1 MPAGLDRPVGERFRR
16 LRDVLA
22 ILNSL
27 GAGEAIAILVIALI
41 VLGPEKLPDAI
52 RKFGNIYGE
61 LRRMSHGFQSELRDA
76 FDEPLRELRGT
87 AQMMQDAVNEPARAV
102 KAEMTAP
109 VVGGGKQTKP
119 AEKTESPTDKT
130 ETSTEES
137 QTPVEESQ
145 APVDDVPESTD
156 STDEVPASVEAAAV
170 EGNGGPPPADEG
182 QPVLAQA
189 GLLVSEPELAVP
201 AAAGSA
207 EVEDGHVE
215 GADGAESAGDHEPAD
230 TDGADEVGDRPRDD

>member
-1 MPAGLDRPVGERFRR
+1 VPVGLDRPVGERFRR

-87 AQMMQDAVNEPARAV
+87 AQMMQDAVNEPV
-102 KAEMTAP
+102 KSAMTAP
-109 VVGGGKQTKP
+109 VVGGGKP
-119 AEKTESPTDKT
+119 AEATKKGTAD
-130 ETSTEES
+130 ETQAPAEET
-137 QTPVEESQ
+137 QTPVEETQTPVEETQ
-145 APVDDVPESTD
+145 APVDE
-156 STDEVPASVEAAAV
+156 
-170 EGNGGPPPADEG
+170 DEG

-189 GLLVSEPELAVP
+189 GL
-201 AAAGSA
+201 
-207 EVEDGHVE
+207 EDE
-215 GADGAESAGDHEPAD
+215 TTCSPP
-230 TDGADEVGDRPRDD
+230 PR

>member
-1 MPAGLDRPVGERFRR
+1 
-16 LRDVLA
+16 VLA

-87 AQMMQDAVNEPARAV
+87 AQMMQDAVNEPV
-102 KAEMTAP
+102 KSVKSAMTAP
-109 VVGGGKQTKP
+109 VVGGGKP
-119 AEKTESPTDKT
+119 AETTKNGPAE
-130 ETSTEES
+130 ET
-137 QTPVEESQ
+137 QTPVEETQ
-145 APVDDVPESTD
+145 APVEETQAPVEETQAPI
-156 STDEVPASVEAAAV
+156 DE
-170 EGNGGPPPADEG
+170 DEG

-189 GLLVSEPELAVP
+189 GLMVSEPELAVV
-201 AAAGSA
+201 AGNGAADGDGDVAAGEGDDEPSA
-207 EVEDGHVE
+207 PDSAA
-215 GADGAESAGDHEPAD
+215 GADGADDGDLV
-230 TDGADEVGDRPRDD
+230 DGHRDD

>member
-1 MPAGLDRPVGERFRR
+1 MPVWLDRSRRDRFRR
-16 LRDVLA
+16 LRAVLA

-87 AQMMQDAVNEPARAV
+87 AQMMQDAVNEPAKAV
-102 KAEMTAP
+102 TSELRAP
-109 VVGGGKQTKP
+109 VVGGGKK
-119 AEKTESPTDKT
+119 AT
-130 ETSTEES
+130 ETAAAATAGAAATANGSADETLA
-137 QTPVEESQ
+137 PVEESQ
-145 APVDDVPESTD
+145 APVEETQAPIEETQA
-156 STDEVPASVEAAAV
+156 PAEEAETV
-170 EGNGGPPPADEG
+170 VDADEDGVQSAEDG

-189 GLLVSEPELAVP
+189 GLMVSEPELAVP
-201 AAAGSA
+201 SSNGAGEEAPPAEDPPSADTPSA
-207 EVEDGHVE
+207 EDASA
-215 GADGAESAGDHEPAD
+215 ADA
-230 TDGADEVGDRPRDD
+230 PRDG